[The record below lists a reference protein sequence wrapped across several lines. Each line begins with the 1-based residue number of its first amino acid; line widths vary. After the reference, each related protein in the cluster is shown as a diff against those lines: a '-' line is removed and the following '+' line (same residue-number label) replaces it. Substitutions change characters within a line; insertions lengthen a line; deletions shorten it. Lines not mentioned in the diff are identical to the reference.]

1 MVVSKSD
8 YKRLFIQ
15 AMMQRRWVSEA
26 TAKVIFKKCMEAAL
40 ELNPSLDFSYDERSF
55 ATDSG
60 PSFITEVNRDLERFD
75 FRLSSAKDECTGET
89 LWAIINTK
97 QDPATMLA
105 TEYSAIEIQYFK
117 LVIEQIVLANNDAFS
132 IPATA
137 ALREVS
143 HLSGKSITK
152 SEAEHLLSS
161 FVAKGWLLK
170 SKRGRYSL
178 SSRSLLELQNYFR
191 ETYPEEYN
199 ECTYCMEPITK
210 GIRCPTE
217 NCISRMHT
225 HCYRTWCRA
234 RRDRPLE
241 CPQCKH
247 SWDEDKVKKVGE
259 DAVKGDHL
267 HRRVTRGGDEEE
279 MEEEEEEAAEMVEEE
294 DTPMEIDEPKRKE
307 RRRPKANGPQLP
319 RRLTKNLPKDH
330 HAVLLATNDPNSNS
344 ATTSLNMD
352 FDGTKRKQTIYVGG
366 IHEDSNESELME
378 VFSAFGDIM
387 DIQIPPAPTIH
398 RDQPPTGHRGFA
410 FITFSSPADAQ
421 DAIDNMDLNVVHEK
435 VVKVNIAKAM
445 KVEANPNRA
454 GKYFFTFWVFHK
466 THVW

>member
-75 FRLSSAKDECTGET
+75 FRLSSTKDECTGET

-105 TEYSAIEIQYFK
+105 TEYSAVEIQYFK

-170 SKRGRYSL
+170 S
-178 SSRSLLELQNYFR
+178 N
-191 ETYPEEYN
+191 
-199 ECTYCMEPITK
+199 
-210 GIRCPTE
+210 
-217 NCISRMHT
+217 
-225 HCYRTWCRA
+225 
-234 RRDRPLE
+234 
-241 CPQCKH
+241 
-247 SWDEDKVKKVGE
+247 WDEDKVKKVGE

-279 MEEEEEEAAEMVEEE
+279 MEEEEEEAAEVVEEE
-294 DTPMEIDEPKRKE
+294 DTPMEVDEPKKKGKKKAQSQRAPATQETDQEPSQGPSRRASRRK
-307 RRRPKANGPQLP
+307 
-319 RRLTKNLPKDH
+319 
-330 HAVLLATNDPNSNS
+330 
-344 ATTSLNMD
+344 
-352 FDGTKRKQTIYVGG
+352 
-366 IHEDSNESELME
+366 
-378 VFSAFGDIM
+378 
-387 DIQIPPAPTIH
+387 
-398 RDQPPTGHRGFA
+398 
-410 FITFSSPADAQ
+410 
-421 DAIDNMDLNVVHEK
+421 
-435 VVKVNIAKAM
+435 
-445 KVEANPNRA
+445 
-454 GKYFFTFWVFHK
+454 
-466 THVW
+466 